1 MNRSRTARRG
11 LRGRCHSVDDGGWQ
25 TIAVREGAGE
35 HCSPW
40 TGGTACP
47 TCCPRVFI
55 ALGGPPGPWEP
66 LLKNMG
72 LASIARRGW
81 RERRRER
88 LPHYTEQDTG
98 ESKAIVAVYDR
109 I

>member
-1 MNRSRTARRG
+1 
-11 LRGRCHSVDDGGWQ
+11 
-25 TIAVREGAGE
+25 
-35 HCSPW
+35 
-40 TGGTACP
+40 
-47 TCCPRVFI
+47 
-55 ALGGPPGPWEP
+55 
-66 LLKNMG
+66 LKNMG